1 MGARNFAIYSG
12 AVKVVPFRYCGGARR
27 WLMSPS
33 MVNHGR
39 SFIIRDPVWN
49 TIRLDAIAGAI
60 IDTPAF
66 QRLRYIR
73 QLGLAHLVYPGATHS
88 RFDHA
93 LGVYHL
99 ADRAIGILKA
109 GEPAP
114 PEVWDGV
121 RLIPYAALLHD
132 IGHYPFSHAV
142 EELDPATISA
152 NHEEAGAGFFET
164 REMRA
169 ALAPLGEG
177 AREQISGIITGRGE
191 NALRGLVSG
200 SLDLDKMEY
209 LRRDARFCGVPYG
222 EVDVERLLQGLVLLQ
237 DPATG
242 GWEVG
247 IRAKALSTLE
257 SLLFA
262 KYQMFRNVYWHH
274 AVRAATGLYKRIV
287 EDALGAG
294 LLTPPDLIGPTD
306 EQLLHELERRARAAS
321 TGAVAAR
328 LARRWLP
335 ALRNRRLP
343 KRAVEI
349 PAWQLEGESLP
360 AWVGGDTPEKR
371 RWEDALAEELG
382 LEPGEVI
389 LDFPI
394 KRAMFQ
400 LDVLVDRPQRP
411 VRRLGREGIPG
422 LIDLPKLAKELY
434 RTARVLRL
442 FTFERRPLDP
452 AWVLERLAEGPEARP
467 RTSRSGPPDRQPPEA
482 TPRANGPS
490 EVKSL
495 TNRAR
500 GRTMNGCT

>member
-1 MGARNFAIYSG
+1 
-12 AVKVVPFRYCGGARR
+12 
-27 WLMSPS
+27 MSPS
-33 MVNHGR
+33 MVTHGR

-49 TIRLDAIAGAI
+49 SIRLDALAAAI

-73 QLGLAHLVYPGATHS
+73 QLGLAHLVYPGATHT

-99 ADRAIGILKA
+99 AERAIRILKA
-109 GEPAP
+109 GPPVPA
-114 PEVWDGV
+114 EVWEGA

-132 IGHYPFSHAV
+132 IGHYPFSHAI
-142 EELDPATISA
+142 EELDPATIA
-152 NHEEAGAGFFET
+152 ADHEQAGARFFESE
-164 REMRA
+164 EMSA
-169 ALAPLGEG
+169 ALAPLGEN
-177 AREQISGIITGRGE
+177 AHEEISRIITGRGE

-222 EVDVERLLQGLVLLQ
+222 EVDVEHLLQGLVPLE

-242 GWEVG
+242 KWEVG
-247 IRAKALSTLE
+247 IRAKAIGTLE

-262 KYQMFRNVYWHH
+262 KYQMFRSVYWHH
-274 AVRAATGLYKRIV
+274 GVRAATGFYKRIV
-287 EDALGAG
+287 EVALAAR
-294 LLTPPDLIGPTD
+294 LVSPSELIGPTD
-306 EQLLHELERRARAAS
+306 EQLLHELGRRARACP
-321 TGAVAAR
+321 GEVAAR
-328 LARRWLP
+328 LADRWLP

-349 PAWQLEGESLP
+349 RAWQLEGRALP
-360 AWVGGDTPEKR
+360 DWVGGETAGKR
-371 RWEDALAEELG
+371 RWEDALAAELD

-389 LDFPI
+389 LDFPV
-394 KRAMFQ
+394 KTAMFQ
-400 LDVLVDRPQRP
+400 LEVLVDRPGRP

-422 LIDLPKLAKELY
+422 LIDLPKLAEELY

-452 AWVLERLAEGPEARP
+452 DWVLKRLAEGPGAGGRDRAVQPTTQVE
-467 RTSRSGPPDRQPPEA
+467 TSDVGE
-482 TPRANGPS
+482 
-490 EVKSL
+490 
-495 TNRAR
+495 
-500 GRTMNGCT
+500 